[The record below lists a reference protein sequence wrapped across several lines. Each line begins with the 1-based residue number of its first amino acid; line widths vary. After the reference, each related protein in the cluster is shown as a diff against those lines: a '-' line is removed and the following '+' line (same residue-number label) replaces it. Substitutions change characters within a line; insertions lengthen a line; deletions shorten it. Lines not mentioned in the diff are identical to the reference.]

1 LKPPAGAP
9 NVLLVMGDDIGFGH
23 MSAFGGPARTP
34 VFDRLAQH
42 GLSYTR
48 RAITWRPTWPTR
60 RSAGSSD
67 RSPSSPTSPGSPT
80 TPRTGTSRRWI
91 EKYLGEFDD
100 GYNVLRD
107 RILARQ
113 KELGIVSADTELSPW
128 PEALPSW
135 DELTDKDRMV
145 GARWMEVF
153 CGAVE
158 HTDHQVG
165 RIVEAVDQMGELDN
179 TLVVFIAGDNGPTP
193 DGDAQG
199 MLVTMGGETVDSP
212 STCWRAY
219 RRSSTTGSGESG
231 TGSPRRNRC
240 PRARRPSASTS
251 PTTAAA

>member
-1 LKPPAGAP
+1 
-9 NVLLVMGDDIGFGH
+9 

-67 RSPSSPTSPGSPT
+67 RSPSSPTSPGSRYYAPNGHKPPVDREVPGRVRRRLQR
-80 TPRTGTSRRWI
+80 TPGSHPRAAEGAGNRLCRHRT
-91 EKYLGEFDD
+91 
-100 GYNVLRD
+100 VAV
-107 RILARQ
+107 AR
-113 KELGIVSADTELSPW
+113 
-128 PEALPSW
+128 
-135 DELTDKDRMV
+135 
-145 GARWMEVF
+145 GA
-153 CGAVE
+153 AV
-158 HTDHQVG
+158 VG
-165 RIVEAVDQMGELDN
+165 RAHRQGPDGRCTLDGSLLRRRRAHRPPGRPNRRGGDQMGELDN

-240 PRARRPSASTS
+240 PRTRRPSASTS